1 MRIWRAFLGEF
12 DERQKTVERV
22 ASREPSIGA
31 QKQILESGK
40 QAEQGSTSGG
50 HPAASAGTIRGGRR
64 CPRAGGGKPTR
75 RQATPGEKSWRSVE
89 VRRGMV
95 RFDGLLF
102 VASTCNP
109 LQGNISVAFSSGIQN
124 RNWDGTEMQQKVRR
138 WPN

>member
-1 MRIWRAFLGEF
+1 MKIWRAFLGEF

-75 RQATPGEKSWRSVE
+75 RQATPGEKSWRNGVE

-95 RFDGLLF
+95 RFDGYPV
-102 VASTCNP
+102 VASNCNP
-109 LQGNISVAFSSGIQN
+109 LRGNISVAFSSGIPN
-124 RNWDGTEMQQKVRR
+124 RNRDGTETQQRVR
-138 WPN
+138 